1 MSWVIRRVRPDEGP
15 QLRALRLHALRDAPW
30 AFGSTLAREGTF
42 TDTVWRERATRGA
55 AGADV
60 VTYVA
65 EADDRWIGM
74 ATGLAADPNEPR
86 IDLVGMFVE
95 PAARG
100 RGVGA
105 ALVEAVAGWARG
117 RRAMRLHLWVTA
129 ANGPALALYR
139 RCGFRPTGKTQPLDH
154 APSLLEVEMVRDL

>member
-1 MSWVIRRVRPDEGP
+1 MSWVVRRVRPDEGP

-74 ATGLAADPNEPR
+74 ATGLAADPSPSITPR
-86 IDLVGMFVE
+86 PSWKSRWSGTSDLTARIPGAPLAPE
-95 PAARG
+95 DDPA
-100 RGVGA
+100 
-105 ALVEAVAGWARG
+105 
-117 RRAMRLHLWVTA
+117 
-129 ANGPALALYR
+129 
-139 RCGFRPTGKTQPLDH
+139 
-154 APSLLEVEMVRDL
+154 